1 MKTLMRRGWEDKI
14 KGFVKRKGADV
25 VGIAPVERFEKAPK
39 GFNPRDVMSDAQSVI
54 VIGKYFPIGVLNG
67 KSRAAITRVYENL
80 FGALDNC
87 AYELSCFIE
96 KRGGRAL
103 AIPADMPYLSWDA
116 EKQHGRGDLS
126 HKHAAVLAG
135 LGQLG
140 RNSLLMTPEF
150 GNRVNLTSI
159 VTNLPLKGD
168 PLFKEVLCTGC
179 NLCIRSCPAKA
190 IRRGKVAQKQCR
202 KFHMM
207 TTPRGFKLFAC
218 WECRRVCP
226 VHGKIGQENFLKKPG
241 HGQKQ

>member
-1 MKTLMRRGWEDKI
+1 MKTLMRRGMEGRI
-14 KGFVKRKGADV
+14 KGFGKRKGADV

-67 KSRAAITRVYENL
+67 KSKAAVTKVYENL
-80 FGALDNC
+80 FVALDNC

-103 AIPADMPYLSWDA
+103 AIPADTPYLSWDT
-116 EKQHGRGDLS
+116 EKQYGRGDLS
-126 HKHAAVLAG
+126 HKHAAALAG

-140 RNSLLMTPEF
+140 RNSLLITPGY

-159 VTNLPLKGD
+159 VTSLPLRGD
-168 PLFKEVLCTGC
+168 SLFKEELCIGC

-190 IRRGKVAQKQCR
+190 IRRGKVIQKECR

-207 TTPRGFKLFAC
+207 TTSRGFKLFAC

-226 VHGKIGQENFLKKPG
+226 VHGRIC
-241 HGQKQ
+241 